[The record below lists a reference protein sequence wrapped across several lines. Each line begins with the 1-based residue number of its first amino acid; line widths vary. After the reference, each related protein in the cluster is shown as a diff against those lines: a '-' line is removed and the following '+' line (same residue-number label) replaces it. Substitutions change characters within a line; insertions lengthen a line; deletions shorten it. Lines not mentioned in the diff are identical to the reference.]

1 MLPCPGFRRSC
12 RGHRVRAFPPAK
24 AEHQEEA
31 AAESGAADRRNRRDV
46 QKARPGRCAAVGTD
60 PPFSGRCRHTTL
72 HAGRGI
78 RSVLR
83 RSGRDGGRAVGRR
96 HPRRPAAF
104 TRGKI
109 QVQTQE
115 RHQQRKDPDGSVR
128 AAIEY
133 RHLSRHRL
141 RSSLRHPVQARPSPA
156 CHGRPVG
163 LSSRSSPAFRSSAAS
178 PISGSSAR
186 KWSACTF

>member
-24 AEHQEEA
+24 AEYQEEA

-83 RSGRDGGRAVGRR
+83 RSGRDGGRAVGRC

-128 AAIEY
+128 AAI
-133 RHLSRHRL
+133 
-141 RSSLRHPVQARPSPA
+141 PSPFS
-156 CHGRPVG
+156 P
-163 LSSRSSPAFRSSAAS
+163 SSAVFSAAS
-178 PISGSSAR
+178 CSSSSFPSLPWTPCRAIFSIR
-186 KWSACTF
+186 SERCS